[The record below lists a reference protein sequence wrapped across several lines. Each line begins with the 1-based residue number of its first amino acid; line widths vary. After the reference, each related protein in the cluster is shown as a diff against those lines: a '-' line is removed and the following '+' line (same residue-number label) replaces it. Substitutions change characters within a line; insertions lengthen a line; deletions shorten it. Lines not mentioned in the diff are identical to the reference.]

1 MDRWLN
7 VAVKGSASWP
17 TEETTVVF
25 QGKRLILKPATH
37 DTEQSV
43 HINLRGING
52 AEALTLIN
60 RFLSVLSWCDD
71 QPMENRYGWSGN
83 PIPVAV
89 PRELRVVGASN
100 TFPFCR
106 LVEPDKKAR
115 LALALFREGR
125 TVNSIPFEFL
135 SYFKIL
141 NIFWK
146 DRWETIAD
154 HRQNPMIEGIR
165 ATLPHLR
172 GVIAVNRVCALGN
185 TQLDVPK
192 YLYESGRCAVAH
204 AYADPIVDPD
214 DVCDLRRLS
223 EDMSI
228 VKEVAEFLIE
238 TELGVS
244 RSIIG

>member
-17 TEETTVVF
+17 TKETTVVF
-25 QGKRLILKPATH
+25 QGKRLILKPAT
-37 DTEQSV
+37 DETEQSV
-43 HINLRGING
+43 HIILRGITG

-60 RFLSVLSWCDD
+60 RFLSILSWCDD
-71 QPMENRYGWSGN
+71 QPMENRYGWSGT

-89 PRELRVVGASN
+89 PRELRVVCASN
-100 TFPFCR
+100 TFPLCR

-146 DRWETIAD
+146 DRWEAVNNYK
-154 HRQNPMIEGIR
+154 RNPMIEGIR
-165 ATLPHLR
+165 ITLPHLR
-172 GVIAVNRVCALGN
+172 GAKAVNRVCALGN
-185 TQLDVPK
+185 TQPDVSI

-204 AYADPIVDPD
+204 AYTDPIVDPD

-223 EDMSI
+223 EDISI
-228 VKEVAEFLIE
+228 VKEIAEFLIE
-238 TELGVS
+238 TKLGVS
-244 RSIIG
+244 RSIMG

>member
-17 TEETTVVF
+17 TKETTVVF
-25 QGKRLILKPATH
+25 QGKRLILKPATD

-43 HINLRGING
+43 HIILRGITG

-60 RFLSVLSWCDD
+60 RFLSVLSWCDE
-71 QPMENRYGWSGN
+71 QPMENRYGWSGT

-89 PRELRVVGASN
+89 PREFRVVCASN

-146 DRWETIAD
+146 DRWETID
-154 HRQNPMIEGIR
+154 DYRQNPLIEGIR
-165 ATLPHLR
+165 VTLPHL
-172 GVIAVNRVCALGN
+172 GGAKAVNRVRALGN
-185 TQLDVPK
+185 TQPDVPI

-204 AYADPIVDPD
+204 AYTDPIVDPD

-223 EDMSI
+223 EDISI
-228 VKEVAEFLIE
+228 VKEIAEFQIE
-238 TELGVS
+238 TKLGVS
-244 RSIIG
+244 RSILG